1 MIIIVNNTINKDK
14 YKQITKYMFVLLNF
28 FRTLIMLKL
37 SNQRITFFAAAQLML
52 SLSFLFGTWVIYIP
66 QIIEKLNMSEGQL
79 GITLFFAS
87 MGALGGTFVG
97 KPLVSRFG
105 EGKMSFYSIIGMA
118 ISMLFIFM
126 APSYFVLIVVFVV
139 WGFGS
144 GVYQIAVN
152 SMVNAI
158 ERQQNVTIMSSC
170 HAFFSMGAL
179 IAAGAGTGL
188 LILLKNASL
197 HIIISVS
204 FVLLLQAVF
213 YKHYYGIKSQVKT
226 ESSKSN
232 IPFKRL
238 PIIILLALISL
249 TAMVSEGAIADWSGL
264 FLQDVALMRSDLVG
278 LGYAGFSLAM
288 TMGRF
293 VGDYFSKKYGALQI
307 ILVGFIVSVAGFVFV
322 LTATPYLSLVGF
334 FIVGTGFSIVVP
346 EVYRLSANV
355 NGVDSASGIAFV
367 SGSGYVGFLAGPPL
381 LGFIAEHFGLT
392 ISFISLLGLVAFG
405 TGLVLTLKMSSY
417 VQLVKTR

>member
-1 MIIIVNNTINKDK
+1 
-14 YKQITKYMFVLLNF
+14 
-28 FRTLIMLKL
+28 MLEL
-37 SNQRITFFAAAQLML
+37 SNKRRTFFAAAQLML
-52 SLSFLFGTWVIYIP
+52 SLSLLFGTWVIYIP

-87 MGALGGTFVG
+87 MGALAGTFVG
-97 KPLVSRFG
+97 KPLVSKFG
-105 EGKMSFYSIIGMA
+105 EGGMSFYSIIGMA
-118 ISMLFIFM
+118 ISMLFIFL
-126 APSYFVLIVVFVV
+126 APSYLILVIVFIV

-158 ERQQNVTIMSSC
+158 EQQQKVTIMSSC

-188 LILLKNASL
+188 LILLKNATL

-204 FVLLLQAVF
+204 LVFILQMVF
-213 YKHYYGIKSQVKT
+213 FKYYYHIRSILKNEEAKN
-226 ESSKSN
+226 N

-238 PIIILLALISL
+238 PIIVLLALISL

-264 FLQDVALMRSDLVG
+264 FLQDVALMKSDLVG

-293 VGDYFSKKYGALQI
+293 VGDYFSKKYGAFQI
-307 ILVGFIVSVAGFVFV
+307 ILMGFIISMTGFILV
-322 LTATPYLSLVGF
+322 LTTIPYLSLVGF
-334 FIVGTGFSIVVP
+334 FIIGSGFSIVVP

-355 NGVDSASGIAFV
+355 NGVHSASGIAFV

-392 ISFISLLGLVAFG
+392 ISFVSLLGLVAFG
-405 TGLVLTLKMSSY
+405 TALVLTLKMSSY